1 MNLIAFIAALLI
13 AAGAAIMLP
22 ALRPAG
28 RIIAELPDGAAKARW
43 NTLRALIVLFLIGY
57 LGALALLPGRAGI
70 PHLIEG
76 SVFLAG
82 AVFVLMVT
90 RLMLSTTHDVRRI
103 TKLELENIT
112 DPLLG
117 IYNRRYMEQRL
128 QEEVSRANRY
138 ATPLS
143 LCIIDIDDFKR
154 VNDSFGHP
162 VGDKVLRRLS
172 DLLRERMRDVDLF
185 ARYGGEEFVVLLPS
199 TGAEDA
205 YVFADRMRQLVA
217 DASLSGTAEGLP
229 DIRCTVSIGVTT
241 SSRSKLTGTELLREA
256 DDALYQAKNG
266 GRNRVIA
273 HAAPALGGT
282 A

>member
-1 MNLIAFIAALLI
+1 MNLTAFISALLI
-13 AAGAAIMLP
+13 AAGAAIMLL
-22 ALRPAG
+22 ALRPAT
-28 RIIAELPDGAAKARW
+28 RIIAELPEGAAKARW

-57 LGALALLPGRAGI
+57 LGALALLPGHAGI

-76 SVFLAG
+76 GVFLAG

-90 RLMLSTTHDVRRI
+90 RLMLSTTRDVRRI
-103 TKLELENIT
+103 TKLELENVT

-138 ATPLS
+138 MTPLS

-185 ARYGGEEFVVLLPS
+185 ARYGGEEFVVLLPN
-199 TGAEDA
+199 TGAEEA
-205 YVFADRMRQLVA
+205 AVFADRMRQLVEE
-217 DASLSGTAEGLP
+217 ASLASTAEGIP

-241 SSRSKLTGTELLREA
+241 SSRGKLSGAELLREA
-256 DDALYQAKNG
+256 DDALYKAKNG
-266 GRNRVIA
+266 GRNRVMV
-273 HAAPALGGT
+273 HAT
-282 A
+282 ATQGR